1 MCCENWG
8 GRPGGYTWVKGV
20 QPTTNGLVNSL
31 GGGGEYLI
39 LEAAVKVPEKYLK
52 LTEVRNLKLNLLT
65 GLETL
70 SKTSFY
76 KLSF

>member
-1 MCCENWG
+1 M
-8 GRPGGYTWVKGV
+8 
-20 QPTTNGLVNSL
+20 
-31 GGGGEYLI
+31 I